1 MQKKQQTHAAGRI
14 HIKLD
19 SRSSAAARERRQRRY
34 VEKMLRSWQAAL
46 RRRLQSSAVQR
57 PVGNKYAPALS
68 EAQSGNASV
77 VPAVRDVLSIPY
89 GYFAMSWVFVQRDA
103 ALNRVWDAEIK
114 SSSKC
119 GELQEERQGDWD
131 WESTDSTQGF

>member
-1 MQKKQQTHAAGRI
+1 MDQDLKICYLEAKCRVSHAV

-19 SRSSAAARERRQRRY
+19 SRSSAAAREQRQRRY
-34 VEKMLRSWQAAL
+34 VEKMLRSWQAAF

-68 EAQSGNASV
+68 EAQSGNASL

-89 GYFAMSWVFVQRDA
+89 GYFAMPWVFGNADTASLPIRH
-103 ALNRVWDAEIK
+103 
-114 SSSKC
+114 
-119 GELQEERQGDWD
+119 
-131 WESTDSTQGF
+131 